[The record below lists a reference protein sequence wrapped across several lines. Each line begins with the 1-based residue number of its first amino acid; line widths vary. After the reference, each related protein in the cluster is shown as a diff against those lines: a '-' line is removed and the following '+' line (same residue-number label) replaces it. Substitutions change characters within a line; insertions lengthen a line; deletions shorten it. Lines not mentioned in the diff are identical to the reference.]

1 MLYWHSPYI
10 NAVQFAELDFY
21 DILGLSAMIS
31 RKVPHNRIRYKLA
44 ATGEGR
50 RRLLRIPS
58 IPLSCTDDG
67 FIDTEMKW

>member
-1 MLYWHSPYI
+1 MLYWHPPYI
-10 NAVQFAELDFY
+10 NAVQLAELDFY

-31 RKVPHNRIRYKLA
+31 RKVPNNRIRYKLA

-58 IPLSCTDDG
+58 VRLSCIDDG
-67 FIDTEMKW
+67 FTILK